1 MKISGMKALLFDMDG
16 TLADTEPLHLNALR
30 HMLRDHGVDPD
41 IPDFHSRIA
50 GRTSDAV
57 AALFFPN
64 ALPDDLRARVNAK
77 EQRFRDL
84 AAHIA
89 PAPGLIDLLDHAA
102 AHVIKTGLVT
112 NAPMENVRFMLEV
125 LGLTNR
131 FDTVVVAADLP
142 RAKPDPLPYL
152 TALANLSVR
161 AEDALAFE
169 DSLPGIR
176 SATGAGLRCIG
187 ISTSLPGEALLAAGA
202 FQVMAD
208 FTAFSLAD
216 AA

>member
-1 MKISGMKALLFDMDG
+1 MKILGMKALLFDMDG
-16 TLADTEPLHLNALR
+16 TLADTEPLHLDALR

-50 GRTSDAV
+50 GRTSEAV
-57 AALFFPN
+57 AAVFFPD
-64 ALPDDLRARVNAK
+64 APLADLQSRVRAK

-84 AAHIA
+84 AENIA
-89 PAPGLIDLLDHAA
+89 PAPGLLALLDRAA
-102 AHVIKTGLVT
+102 RDGIKTGLVT
-112 NAPMENVRFMLEV
+112 NAPMENVSFMLAA
-125 LGLTNR
+125 LGVEGR
-131 FDTVVVAADLP
+131 FDTIVVAADLP

-152 TALANLSVR
+152 TAQDKLSVR
-161 AEDALAFE
+161 ADEALAFE

-202 FQVMAD
+202 FQVMPD
-208 FTAFSLAD
+208 FTAFSLP
-216 AA
+216 AAA